1 MSKLLNP
8 MNDTQSEIQITA
20 EPQTLPS
27 NCLYRAVDR
36 SLHSGLLYTS
46 NPEFATEWMPLAAAI
61 FAAADHVKGVRIGGH
76 EVLVSMESTPD
87 DWRPIAK
94 ATGAA
99 IRAFLNGGEACVKE
113 GAGDSMTDG
122 DLWRNQAQK
131 VIDAELNPNLASH
144 GGWVEIQA
152 SDGSEL
158 YITMGG
164 GCQGCGSAALTMKQG
179 VETSIRNAVPDITAI
194 HDSTDHASGQNPYM

>member
-1 MSKLLNP
+1 MS
-8 MNDTQSEIQITA
+8 DTQSEIQITA

-27 NCLYRAVDR
+27 NCLYRVDR
-36 SLHSGLLYTS
+36 SLHPGFHYTS
-46 NPEFATEWMPLAAAI
+46 NPEYAAEWMPLAAAV

-76 EVLVSMESTPD
+76 EVLVSMESTPE

-99 IRAFLNGGEACVKE
+99 IRTFLNSGEASVKE
-113 GAGDSMTDG
+113 GAGDYMTNA
-122 DLWRNQAQK
+122 DLWRHKAQK
-131 VIDAELNPNLASH
+131 VVDTDLNPGLASH

-158 YITMGG
+158 YVTMGG
-164 GCQGCGSAALTMKQG
+164 GCQGCGSAAVTMKQG
-179 VETSIRNAVPDITAI
+179 VETSIRNAVPEITAI
-194 HDSTDHASGQNPYM
+194 HDSTDHGAGQNPYM